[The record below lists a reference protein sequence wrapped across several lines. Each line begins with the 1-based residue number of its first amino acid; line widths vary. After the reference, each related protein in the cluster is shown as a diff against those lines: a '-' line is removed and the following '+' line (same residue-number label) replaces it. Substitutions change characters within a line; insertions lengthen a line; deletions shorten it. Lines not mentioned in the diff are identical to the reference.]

1 MDWAQKSAMSML
13 ATALR
18 DDARYEE
25 ARVVCLA
32 GLAACDDNL
41 SCILDLLDGLA
52 SCNRALGRYD
62 DELENLREIYS
73 KTEVAFG
80 RDEKTYA
87 AALRY
92 GKVLVE
98 QSYVH
103 DALLLLNE
111 VSLDAEGDLG
121 REHAL
126 VVDVTHAW
134 CLSLWLYHFL
144 GHSDYRSEF
153 QVAVQALLLLL
164 ARTQDADQTRQIEQT
179 LCMVLTHQLDWS
191 LDDLELDSTDRQIVD
206 RVLADL
212 PAPDFEIELNDRLR
226 TVIIT

>member
-41 SCILDLLDGLA
+41 SFILDLLDGLA

-87 AALRY
+87 ALRY

-111 VSLDAEGDLG
+111 ASLDAEEDLG
-121 REHAL
+121 KEHAL
-126 VVDVTHAW
+126 FVDLHHAW
-134 CLSLWLYHFL
+134 CLSLWLYHFC
-144 GHSDYRSEF
+144 GHSDYREYLRT
-153 QVAVQALLLLL
+153 AAQALILLLSR
-164 ARTQDADQTRQIEQT
+164 AQNADNKRQIEYA
-179 LCMVLTHQLDWS
+179 LCMVLTHQLEWS
-191 LDDLELDSTDRQIVD
+191 LDDLELDSVDRQIVN
-206 RVLADL
+206 RVLAEYST
-212 PAPDFEIELNDRLR
+212 PDFAIEF
-226 TVIIT
+226 